1 MLLDEATQPIA
12 RRSLH
17 DQLVDRLRELI
28 TEGQLRPGTKVPEKQ
43 LCERFGV
50 SRTPLR
56 EALKVLAAEGLVT
69 LTPNRGAT
77 VRRLT
82 VDELADVF
90 PVMGAL
96 EALAGEIAC
105 QHVTDG
111 ELRRIRQLHEAMVAH
126 WQAGELQPYF
136 RCNRQ
141 IHDAILEATRNPT
154 LQATHRALASR
165 ILGARYVANLT
176 PERWR
181 RAVDEHEAM
190 LDALQHR
197 DGPRLAV
204 ILKQHLMNKL
214 ETVRAW
220 LAQQDDA
227 ATATPSASSR
237 TAAGAAPGAAGSL

>member
-1 MLLDEATQPIA
+1 MLLQETTQPIA

-17 DQLVDRLRELI
+17 DELVDRLRELI
-28 TEGQLRPGTKVPEKQ
+28 TEGRLRSGTKVPEKE

-82 VDELADVF
+82 LGELADVF

-111 ELRRIRQLHEAMVAH
+111 ELQRVRTLHEAMVEH

-141 IHDAILEATRNPT
+141 IHDAILDATRNPT

-181 RAVDEHEAM
+181 RAVEEHEAI
-190 LDALQHR
+190 LAALEAR
-197 DGPRLAV
+197 DGPKLAA
-204 ILKQHLMNKL
+204 ILKRHLMNKL
-214 ETVRAW
+214 DTVRAW
-220 LAQQDDA
+220 LEEQDA
-227 ATATPSASSR
+227 RSR
-237 TAAGAAPGAAGSL
+237 